1 MWMLT
6 TQECYFITQTFNMMN
21 YSQDLLEDQDIKN
34 MVMVS
39 LSEKKNELSSLKER
53 YNLLSMYNLQ
63 TIQHIDEVAV
73 KKIYERETLEEKI
86 MLLER
91 DIRNIDMALKIHS
104 GIYNIGEYEVLFEKA
119 KQLDMKHV
127 YELTT
132 GEQVKRG
139 NVCCIFHKERT
150 PSMKIYEDSFHC
162 FGCGAH
168 GDVIDFVQKKNN
180 CSHKEALEYL
190 SKV

>member
-1 MWMLT
+1 MKNIS
-6 TQECYFITQTFNMMN
+6 QELLQDPEMRVLVSGILKDKKKELKELKKEHNSLKKYTFYFAALHPTLDT
-21 YSQDLLEDQDIKN
+21 LAKTHKN
-34 MVMVS
+34 MI
-39 LSEKKNELSSLKER
+39 
-53 YNLLSMYNLQ
+53 
-63 TIQHIDEVAV
+63 IQD
-73 KKIYERETLEEKI
+73 KII
-86 MLLER
+86 ILER
-91 DIRNIDMALKIHS
+91 DVRHIEFSLKIAS
-104 GIYNIGEYEVLFEKA
+104 GEYEEGEYEVLFEKA

-168 GDVIDFVQKKNN
+168 GDVIDFIQKKNN

-190 SKV
+190 SNV